1 MLDERREADWIAR
14 ACSGDEAALQ
24 RLILAHHHE
33 LEKVLA
39 HRIPQRIRAA
49 LSVEDILQ
57 EAYVSV
63 FQNIETFKPRGPG
76 SFRAWLT
83 TIAERKLFDEIKR
96 ARTAKRGGE
105 ADRVAPGNPGSD
117 SSAVDWLEILAVH
130 ERTPSQSVAGRE
142 VIEKIQEALDGLK
155 PEYQQV
161 LRLRYIEG
169 LPVAA
174 TARQMNR
181 TEGAVCQLCHRGLKR
196 LEELVGDDTAFFSRG
211 A

>member
-1 MLDERREADWIAR
+1 MLDERREAELIAS
-14 ACSGDEAALQ
+14 ACGGDEAALQ
-24 RLILAHHHE
+24 RLILAHHRD
-33 LEKVLA
+33 LAQDLA
-39 HRIPQRIRAA
+39 HRIPTQMRGA

-76 SFRAWLT
+76 SFRGWLT
-83 TIAERKLFDEIKR
+83 TIAERKLFDEVKR
-96 ARTAKRGGE
+96 AQTAKRGGD
-105 ADRVAPGNPGSD
+105 ADRIGPAGPANAT
-117 SSAVDWLEILAVH
+117 SAVDWLEILAVH

-155 PEYQQV
+155 PEYQQA

-169 LPVAA
+169 LPVATA
-174 TARQMNR
+174 ARQMNR
-181 TEGAVCQLCHRGLKR
+181 TEGAICQLCHRGLKR
-196 LEELVGDDTAFFSRG
+196 LEELVGDAGAFFSRG